1 LRPAFMSNVQARQAV
16 APGGILKIF
25 SAAPKN
31 MLKSAAHLMKTSK
44 RNAITNAFTRW
55 ELLIVMAALAA
66 LAVLALPMLAQPFS
80 HSARLVC
87 LNNLRQ
93 IGQAFQIWGND
104 HDDQAPF
111 FLLFDDVS
119 GLPSGAYRWFGMLS
133 NQLVTPGIL
142 ACPSDPAARPA
153 VDFGNS
159 PNGGFF
165 NLLYRDK
172 AVSYF
177 LTHRTIGT
185 GPELLSGD
193 ANVSGT
199 AGSAGCSYFSPSAQ
213 QLPKGPS
220 SAAQWTKAVHID
232 KGNVLSTA
240 GDAQELSSAG
250 LRQMVQ
256 QWPPQG
262 FSSYH
267 LLLPQR

>member
-1 LRPAFMSNVQARQAV
+1 MSNVQARRAV

-25 SAAPKN
+25 SADPKN

-44 RNAITNAFTRW
+44 RKAITNAFTRW
-55 ELLIVMAALAA
+55 ELLIVMVALAA
-66 LAVLALPMLAQPFS
+66 LTLLALPMLAQPFS
-80 HSARLVC
+80 RSARLVC

-93 IGQAFQIWGND
+93 IGQAFQVWGND
-104 HDDQAPF
+104 HDDQQPF
-111 FLLFDDVS
+111 YFLLDDIS
-119 GLPSGAYRWFGMLS
+119 GLRPGAYRWFGMLS

-153 VDFGNS
+153 VDFGYS

-165 NLLYRDK
+165 NLSYRDK

-199 AGSAGCSYFSPSAQ
+199 AGIVSCSTYLFPTY
-213 QLPKGPS
+213 QLPKGPYS
-220 SAAQWTKAVHID
+220 NAQWTKAVHVD

-240 GDAQELSSAG
+240 GDAQELSSAA
-250 LRQMVQ
+250 LREMVW

-267 LLLPQR
+267 LLVPQR